1 MLAGLSQGVLQSA
14 CEPVIERSEKGE
26 GRMLP
31 VSDNPRKAI
40 LLACSVQKPKVTV
53 EFLKC
58 DEPKLRCAVI
68 HKNHWNSVP
77 YEKRRQNA
85 LMFSY
90 WLHIE
95 MIVLYM
101 FN

>member
-1 MLAGLSQGVLQSA
+1 MLAGLSQGVFQSA
-14 CEPVIERSEKGE
+14 CEPAREQSEKGE

-31 VSDNPRKAI
+31 ASDNPRKAI

-53 EFLKC
+53 EFLTC
-58 DEPKLRCAVI
+58 DEPKLRCVI
-68 HKNHWNSVP
+68 HKNHWSSVP

-95 MIVLYM
+95 MIILYM